1 MMTYLVCRH
10 TYILEISFCLQ
21 ILKMSSNDQRAKRMA
36 SKRIKQ
42 HITSCVLDVIPVK
55 RTNHEELDKLCLT
68 DSKISEI

>member
-1 MMTYLVCRH
+1 
-10 TYILEISFCLQ
+10 
-21 ILKMSSNDQRAKRMA
+21 MSSNDQRAKRMA